1 MVVVAL
7 GGQVGDG
14 PVQRLRLD
22 DHPSVTAES
31 VVVDLL
37 VIAFAIVV
45 QVDDMYLHQTLFPGP
60 SDDGVV
66 ERTFEQVRH
75 CADNVY
81 PHNGCKFT

>member
-7 GGQVGDG
+7 GSKVGDG
-14 PVQRLRLD
+14 PVQGLGLD
-22 DHPSVTAES
+22 DHTRVSAES
-31 VVVDLL
+31 IVVYLFVVASA
-37 VIAFAIVV
+37 VIV
-45 QVDDMYLHQTLFPGP
+45 QVDDMYLHEALLLGP
-60 SDDGVV
+60 FDNGMI